1 MDSQEG
7 ARKSRVA
14 AKGEGSAPVIMH
26 SCLQCGRPRAI
37 LSPTGTLCEAC
48 AAAIAVEVQERV
60 RTIQESLRQL
70 KEEPG
75 VPGKLQY
82 WDLILAQAKDLH
94 QYEARGILT
103 TCPPPSTLLLD
114 FQAQRDALAQTG

>member
-7 ARKSRVA
+7 SRKPRLA
-14 AKGEGSAPVIMH
+14 AKGDGPAPVIMG
-26 SCLQCGRPRAI
+26 SCLECGRAAAI
-37 LSPTGTLCEAC
+37 RFPTGALCETC
-48 AAAIAVEVQERV
+48 AAAIALEVQERV
-60 RTIQESLRQL
+60 RTIQESLRKL